1 MAEEAEYIR
10 KCCTSGVQHRVDSSK
25 FTHVKEEKRSMVF
38 DDAYYELFKI
48 YFCVYLKLIIF
59 SYYYCFRMFI

>member
-48 YFCVYLKLIIF
+48 Y
-59 SYYYCFRMFI
+59 YYTTMN

>member
-48 YFCVYLKLIIF
+48 YYYMLLNYLKLKF
-59 SYYYCFRMFI
+59 YYDYAT